1 MSANPT
7 TPPATPPAIAA
18 TLVEPLLLLLSPLPP
33 PGGDPALV
41 WVEVVVLTL
50 REEVGEAGPPP
61 LVVPVLVGSPPGE
74 EVVEPGPPGEEVV
87 ESEPPGEEVVESVPS
102 WVVEKYVSVVM
113 AVVDRELFD

>member
-1 MSANPT
+1 M
-7 TPPATPPAIAA
+7 
-18 TLVEPLLLLLSPLPP
+18 
-33 PGGDPALV
+33 
-41 WVEVVVLTL
+41 LTL

-74 EVVEPGPPGEEVV
+74 EVVEPGPPGEEVVESGPPGEEVV